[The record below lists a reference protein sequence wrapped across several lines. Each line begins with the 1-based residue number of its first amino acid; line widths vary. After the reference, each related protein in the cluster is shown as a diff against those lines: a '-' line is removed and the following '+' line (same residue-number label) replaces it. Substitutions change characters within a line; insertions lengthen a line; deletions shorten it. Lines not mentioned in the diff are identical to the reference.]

1 MLTPPSADY
10 EVLSDDQPIRTSE
23 AAASP
28 YPAAPVTI
36 NIGTVNV
43 SPAPGYGY
51 GYAGELYSNKSRAL
65 TLILAFFFGI
75 IGAHCFYVGRVGR
88 GLLFLFTA
96 GLFGIGWIW
105 DIIQI
110 VAGRYRDGAG
120 WLIAT

>member
-10 EVLSDDQPIRTSE
+10 EVLSDDQPIHPSE
-23 AAASP
+23 AAANP
-28 YPAAPVTI
+28 YPAGPVTI
-36 NIGTVNV
+36 NIGTLNV
-43 SPAPGYGY
+43 SPAPGY

-65 TLILAFFFGI
+65 TLILAFFLGI

-105 DIIQI
+105 DIVQI
-110 VAGRYRDGAG
+110 IAGRYRDGAG